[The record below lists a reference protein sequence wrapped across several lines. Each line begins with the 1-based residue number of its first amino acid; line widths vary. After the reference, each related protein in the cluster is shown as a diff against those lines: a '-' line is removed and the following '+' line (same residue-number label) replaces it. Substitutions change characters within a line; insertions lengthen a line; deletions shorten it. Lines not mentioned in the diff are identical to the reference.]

1 MIIRVNTHARANT
14 RDPPV
19 FIQKAR
25 LKMKKNHRLQSA
37 ETSAT
42 GRAGVTCVC
51 FSCAFDD
58 HEKLLS
64 VTCVLDDDSYACV
77 LRDGLCISLF
87 CSKWDDWLAQ
97 SFGAEADDND
107 CQQQAASVHPL
118 FTTIRKSTHITTSAT
133 RPAKSPFISPE
144 TTLQHH
150 SFRATTPTAAASA
163 RGTRGRVERSS
174 SFLFTCL
181 LCATSMHLL

>member
-1 MIIRVNTHARANT
+1 MIIRVNMNTVNAQANT
-14 RDPPV
+14 LDPPV
-19 FIQKAR
+19 FIPKAR

-37 ETSAT
+37 ATSAT
-42 GRAGVTCVC
+42 GKAGVTCVC
-51 FSCAFDD
+51 FSCDFDD

-64 VTCVLDDDSYACV
+64 VTCVLDDD
-77 LRDGLCISLF
+77 LCISLF

-97 SFGAEADDND
+97 SFGAEADDDD

-118 FTTIRKSTHITTSAT
+118 FTTIRESTHIMTSAT
-133 RPAKSPFISPE
+133 RPAKSPFISLE
-144 TTLQHH
+144 TTRQHH
-150 SFRATTPTAAASA
+150 SFRAMTPTAAASA
-163 RGTRGRVERSS
+163 RGTRGRVARSS